1 MKKYLLSAVGL
12 LVITIVLAIGTS
24 TTAPLF
30 ATTGMPPGG
39 VGEEQRD
46 LVGNEDE
53 HDRDGPGGDGGAGV
67 DDDNDD
73 PDGKEAN
80 CWGEVTR
87 DFAHD
92 GDEDGQ
98 PGLGQHSRNPSP
110 DPDNDTPREGVGNQ
124 DEDHPSDHA
133 DSVGDRISDAK
144 CVNRD

>member
-1 MKKYLLSAVGL
+1 MKKSILSAVGL
-12 LVITIVLAIGTS
+12 LAITIVLAIGTS
-24 TTAPLF
+24 ATASLF

-53 HDRDGPGGDGGAGV
+53 HDRDGPSGDGGASV

-73 PDGKEAN
+73 PDEKEAN

-87 DFAHD
+87 DFAHT
-92 GDEDGQ
+92 GT
-98 PGLGQHSRNPSP
+98 LGEHSRNPSP
-110 DPDNDTPREGVGNQ
+110 DADNDTPREGVGNQ

-133 DSVGDRISDAK
+133 DAVGDRISDAD